1 MRIGVDLMSIPR
13 FAEVAAHQRYRTL
26 VFTPVELEQAARMGA
41 ERSLERL
48 AGRFSVKEATCKM
61 LGRGFGQGLR
71 WRDIEVTNDDWGAPL
86 VTLGGGAAEIA
97 DEAGLEEIV
106 VTLSHQA
113 DLVVAVAAAGC
124 ARPPRPFRRA
134 AEPAPA
140 APVLARFDELAV
152 LAADLFSVPPTEVA
166 AAASFAGDLGVT
178 SVVVIEL
185 LARIEHRYGIRIPE
199 AGIYRM
205 TDLRHTYGVV
215 AEAAGW

>member
-13 FAEVAAHQRYRTL
+13 FAEVAAHHRYRTL

-97 DEAGLEEIV
+97 EEAGLAEIV

-113 DLVVAVAAAGC
+113 DLVVAVAAAAC

-134 AEPAPA
+134 ATPAVSVVP
-140 APVLARFDELAV
+140 ARFDELAA
-152 LAADLFSVPPTEVA
+152 LAADLFSVPPAEVA
-166 AAASFAGDLGVT
+166 TAASFAGDLGVT

-205 TDLRHTYGVV
+205 TDLRRTYGVV

>member
-13 FAEVAAHQRYRTL
+13 FAEVAAHHRYRTL

-86 VTLGGGAAEIA
+86 VTLGGGAAELA
-97 DEAGLEEIV
+97 EEAGLEEIV

-134 AEPAPA
+134 ASPSVSVVP
-140 APVLARFDELAV
+140 ARFDELAA
-152 LAADLFSVPPTEVA
+152 LAADLFSVPTTEVA
-166 AAASFAGDLGVT
+166 TATSFAGDLGVT

-185 LARIEHRYGIRIPE
+185 LARIEHRYGVRIPE

-205 TDLRHTYGVV
+205 TDLRRTYGVV

>member
-13 FAEVAAHQRYRTL
+13 FAEVAAHPRYRTL

-134 AEPAPA
+134 ASPSVAVVP
-140 APVLARFDELAV
+140 ARFDELAA
-152 LAADLFSVPPTEVA
+152 LAADLFSVPAGEVA
-166 AAASFAGDLGVT
+166 TAASFAGDLGVT

-185 LARIEHRYGIRIPE
+185 LARIEHRYGVRIPE

-205 TDLRHTYGVV
+205 TDLQRTYGVV

>member
-13 FAEVAAHQRYRTL
+13 FAEVAAHHRYRTL

-97 DEAGLEEIV
+97 EEAGLAEIV

-134 AEPAPA
+134 AEPAVSRVP
-140 APVLARFDELAV
+140 ARFDELAA

-166 AAASFAGDLGVT
+166 TATSFAGDLGVT

-205 TDLRHTYGVV
+205 TDLQRTYGVV

>member
-13 FAEVAAHQRYRTL
+13 FAEVAAHRRYRTL

-86 VTLGGGAAEIA
+86 VTLGGGAAQIA
-97 DEAGLEEIV
+97 EEAGLEEIV

-134 AEPAPA
+134 AAPSV
-140 APVLARFDELAV
+140 PVVPARFDELAA
-152 LAADLFSVPPTEVA
+152 LAADLFSVPATEVA
-166 AAASFAGDLGVT
+166 TATSFAGDLGVT

-205 TDLRHTYGVV
+205 TDLPRTYGVV

>member
-13 FAEVAAHQRYRTL
+13 FAEVAAHHRYRTL

-86 VTLGGGAAEIA
+86 VTLAGGAAEIA

-134 AEPAPA
+134 ATPAV
-140 APVLARFDELAV
+140 PVVPARFDELAA
-152 LAADLFSVPPTEVA
+152 LAADLFSVPAGEVA
-166 AAASFAGDLGVT
+166 TAASFAGDLGVT

-185 LARIEHRYGIRIPE
+185 LARIEHRYGLRIPE
-199 AGIYRM
+199 AGVYRM
-205 TDLRHTYGVV
+205 TDLQRTYGVV

>member
-13 FAEVAAHQRYRTL
+13 FAEVAAHHRYRTL

-97 DEAGLEEIV
+97 EEAGLEEIV

-134 AEPAPA
+134 ASPAVSVVP
-140 APVLARFDELAV
+140 ARFDELAA
-152 LAADLFSVPPTEVA
+152 LAADLFSVPATEVA

-185 LARIEHRYGIRIPE
+185 LARIEHRYGVRIPE

-205 TDLRHTYGVV
+205 TDLRRTYGVV
-215 AEAAGW
+215 AAAAGW

>member
-13 FAEVAAHQRYRTL
+13 FAEVAAHHRYRTL

-97 DEAGLEEIV
+97 AEAGLEEIV

-134 AEPAPA
+134 AAPA
-140 APVLARFDELAV
+140 VSVVPARFDERAA
-152 LAADLFSVPPTEVA
+152 LAADLFSVPAGEVA
-166 AAASFAGDLGVT
+166 TATSFAGDLGVT

-205 TDLRHTYGVV
+205 TDLRRTYGVV

>member
-13 FAEVAAHQRYRTL
+13 FAEVAAHHRYRTL

-97 DEAGLEEIV
+97 EEAGLEEIV

-134 AEPAPA
+134 APPAVSVVP
-140 APVLARFDELAV
+140 ARFDELAA
-152 LAADLFSVPPTEVA
+152 LAADLFSVPTTEVA

-185 LARIEHRYGIRIPE
+185 LARIEHRYGVRIPE
-199 AGIYRM
+199 AGLYRM
-205 TDLRHTYGVV
+205 TDLQRTYGVV

>member
-13 FAEVAAHQRYRTL
+13 FAEVAAHPRYRTL

-97 DEAGLEEIV
+97 EEAGLEEIV

-113 DLVVAVAAAGC
+113 DLVVAVAAAAC

-134 AEPAPA
+134 ATPA
-140 APVLARFDELAV
+140 ASVVPARFDELAA
-152 LAADLFSVPPTEVA
+152 LAADLFSVPTTEVA
-166 AAASFAGDLGVT
+166 TAASFAGDLGVT

-205 TDLRHTYGVV
+205 TDLPRTYGVV